1 MRNNN
6 EDQNP
11 NVKETVYLS
20 TDEHQIIIDNNVV
33 IGTIFIDEL
42 GTVIQTNFNKD
53 NIIKR

>member
-6 EDQNP
+6 EEQNP

>member
-42 GTVIQTNFNKD
+42 GTFIQTNFNKD